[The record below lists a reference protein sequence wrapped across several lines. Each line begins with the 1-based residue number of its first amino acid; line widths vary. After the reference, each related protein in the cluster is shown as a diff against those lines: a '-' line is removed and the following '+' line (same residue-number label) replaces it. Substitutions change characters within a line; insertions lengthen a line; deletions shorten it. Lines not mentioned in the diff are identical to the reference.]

1 MLMKRNYPPLNVNQ
15 VVKVQSLKIKAPSN
29 CGPKTIRFPFKMA
42 IVSHKMCHQGLQ
54 ESSKHSG
61 LHRSRDHDQCSG
73 IAGTNFLGNDLGS
86 LENTSSILIWFG
98 RISSS
103 SCSMSRI
110 LCWQPSSSMARR
122 WFLSSL
128 SSSRMCRY
136 ITFIKRS
143 IKHGI

>member
-1 MLMKRNYPPLNVNQ
+1 MLLKGNYPQLNVNQ

-61 LHRSRDHDQCSG
+61 LHGSRDHDQCSG

-103 SCSMSRI
+103 SVQCPGYCADSQAAR
-110 LCWQPSSSMARR
+110 WRGGDSSQVCQVPECAGT
-122 WFLSSL
+122 SL
-128 SSSRMCRY
+128 L
-136 ITFIKRS
+136 
-143 IKHGI
+143 